1 MRDAIVFGYHGGN
14 SAEGA
19 LELGSA
25 IGWRTGAQLLLT
37 LAYPPEG
44 FTLAEAEE
52 LLRRA
57 LRKLPYGQL
66 AGVRPVDAGAP
77 ATGLAHTAHDEG
89 ARLVV
94 LGTSATPTIA
104 AQLAEA
110 VTCPI
115 AVAPCRQI

>member
-1 MRDAIVFGYHGGN
+1 MRETIVVGYHGGD

-19 LELGSA
+19 LGLGSA
-25 IGWRTGAQLLLT
+25 IGWRTGA
-37 LAYPPEG
+37 
-44 FTLAEAEE
+44 
-52 LLRRA
+52 RA
-57 LRKLPYGQL
+57 
-66 AGVRPVDAGAP
+66 VDAGAP

-94 LGTSATPTIA
+94 LGPSATPTIA

-115 AVAPCRQI
+115 AVAPCRQS